1 MKERIQKILSARGLC
16 SRREAERWI
25 EAGRVSVNGR
35 TAALGEQADP
45 ETDEIAVDGTMLPR
59 RPKKR
64 YLMLNKP
71 RGFVTT
77 CADERGR
84 RTVMELVSG
93 CGARVYPVGRLDMD
107 SEGLLLLTNDGDFAE
122 RVMHPSHEVKK
133 TYLLRVGGLTEEKLA
148 LLRRPVELDGY
159 RIAPPEI
166 ERVVGHGT
174 SSDIRIVIH
183 EGRNRQLRRMCE
195 LAGLSVLRLTRIAE
209 GPIQLG
215 DLAPGTWRELT
226 NEEKNALLEG

>member
-1 MKERIQKILSARGLC
+1 
-16 SRREAERWI
+16 
-25 EAGRVSVNGR
+25 
-35 TAALGEQADP
+35 
-45 ETDEIAVDGTMLPR
+45 
-59 RPKKR
+59 
-64 YLMLNKP
+64 
-71 RGFVTT
+71 
-77 CADERGR
+77 
-84 RTVMELVSG
+84 MELISG

-195 LAGLSVLRLTRIAE
+195 MAGLSVLRLTRIAE
-209 GPIQLG
+209 GPVQLG
-215 DLAPGTWRELT
+215 DLASGTWRELT
-226 NEEKNALLEG
+226 NEEKNALLEA